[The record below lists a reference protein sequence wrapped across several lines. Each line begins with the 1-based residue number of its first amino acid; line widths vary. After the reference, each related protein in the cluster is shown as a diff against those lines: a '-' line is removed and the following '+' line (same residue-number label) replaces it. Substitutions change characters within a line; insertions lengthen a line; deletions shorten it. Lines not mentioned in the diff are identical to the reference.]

1 MAKTTFS
8 GPVNSVNGFE
18 DNGVP
23 VDTAA
28 ITTLA
33 PVIAA
38 VETPAAYSETPAD
51 ISAALVAAGLM
62 APSP

>member
-33 PVIAA
+33 PVVAA
-38 VETPAAYSETPAD
+38 VETPATYSTVAAD
-51 ISAALVAAGLM
+51 LADALVAAGLM
-62 APSP
+62 APA

>member
-23 VDTAA
+23 VNTADL
-28 ITTLA
+28 TTLA
-33 PVIAA
+33 PVVAA
-38 VETPAAYSETPAD
+38 VEAPAAYSTVAAD
-51 ISAALVAAGLM
+51 IANALVAAGLM
-62 APSP
+62 APA

>member
-8 GPVNSVNGFE
+8 GPVNSKNGFE

-23 VDTAA
+23 IDTAGLA
-28 ITTLA
+28 VLA

-38 VETPAAYSETPAD
+38 VTTPAAHSVVAAD
-51 ISAALVAAGLM
+51 LAAALVAAGLM
-62 APSP
+62 AAP